1 MRKKTKVLSPK
12 KIKDITDTVP
22 TMMGIGAFTSVFNS
36 WNSIENFSK
45 NHGIYTPMQLRQL
58 IFKNSPLAKVG
69 DTNLELARIIDE
81 DLAKTKGKSLH
92 AAVLDN
98 FRELCILISL
108 NPNTIYM
115 GANWEK
121 LQTIRNKKF
130 NRKNYPKNYVAV
142 IEIIRSRYSRLI
154 ASNADTYKTW
164 CKQNKKNR
172 DTLLFIKTTLKILDK
187 KK

>member
-1 MRKKTKVLSPK
+1 
-12 KIKDITDTVP
+12 
-22 TMMGIGAFTSVFNS
+22 
-36 WNSIENFSK
+36 
-45 NHGIYTPMQLRQL
+45 
-58 IFKNSPLAKVG
+58 
-69 DTNLELARIIDE
+69 
-81 DLAKTKGKSLH
+81 
-92 AAVLDN
+92 
-98 FRELCILISL
+98 
-108 NPNTIYM
+108 M